1 MGDCNSR
8 LEEEIMRNFM
18 ELYDLNNPVRAP
30 TCYKNLDKPSCIELS
45 LTNKIQGNLYFWGIY
60 TFETGL
66 LDFHKIFVTV
76 IRTYFKK
83 MKPKNIIYRS
93 YKTLKIVHSDQL
105 CEINLYG
112 KTQSRNLKIQSIQ
125 ISVTLIRD
133 FL

>member
-1 MGDCNSR
+1 MGDCNSKPV
-8 LEEEIMRNFM
+8 EEIMRNFM
-18 ELYDLNNPVRAP
+18 ELYDLNNPVCEP
-30 TCYKNLDKPSCIELS
+30 TCYKNLHKPSCIELS

-112 KTQSRNLKIQSIQ
+112 KTQSRNLKIQ
-125 ISVTLIRD
+125 
-133 FL
+133 